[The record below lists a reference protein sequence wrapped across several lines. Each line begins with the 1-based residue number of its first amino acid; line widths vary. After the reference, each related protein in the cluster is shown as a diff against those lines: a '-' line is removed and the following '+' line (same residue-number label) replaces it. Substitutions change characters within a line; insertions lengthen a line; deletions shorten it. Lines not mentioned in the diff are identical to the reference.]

1 MSLVME
7 SLEKVGDRVG
17 DPTPLVYERLFSRN
31 PDMKALFVRDANDLV
46 KGEMLAQVIECLVDF
61 TGDRRYAANMIPSE
75 LRNHENLGVPPAVF
89 ATFFGTVMETF
100 RDILGADWTPEMER
114 EWRQLLAGLDGLIG
128 DLAAAHA

>member
-1 MSLVME
+1 MSLVLE
-7 SLEKVGDRVG
+7 SLEKVGERIG
-17 DPTPLVYERLFSRN
+17 DPTPLVYERLFVRN
-31 PDMKALFVRDANDLV
+31 PDMKALFVRDTNDLV

-75 LRNHENLGVPPAVF
+75 LRNHENLGVPPAIF

-100 RDILGADWTPEMER
+100 RDILGADWTSEMER
-114 EWRQLLAGLDGLIG
+114 EWRQLLAGLDALIG